1 MRAPTAYRFAVR
13 KYYLDDVYTDGIVG
27 SVRGPIAAGMY
38 WFDQHVI
45 DGAVNGVATVARGT
59 AGFTYDVIDQRIV
72 DGLVNATGAT
82 AEGGGG
88 LLRIIQTGC
97 VQQYAAILFGAVVIF
112 AAALVLAT

>member
-1 MRAPTAYRFAVR
+1 MFPLLLLFVS
-13 KYYLDDVYTDGIVG
+13 IG
-27 SVRGPIAAGMY
+27 SQFLNRDEV
-38 WFDQHVI
+38 
-45 DGAVNGVATVARGT
+45 
-59 AGFTYDVIDQRIV
+59 TYDVIDQRIV

-88 LLRIIQTGC
+88 LLRIIQTGR